1 MNSKSKFSILMNDLM
16 YQLSFQRDKGGA
28 VKLPENLFFVKFFS
42 VALLCLCCAGCGEGS
57 PSDTPELGQV
67 TGIVTLDGN
76 PLANVTVTFEPE
88 TGKPSFGG
96 TDESGQYKLVY
107 SKNEAGAKIGQHTVR
122 VTTPKE
128 GPEDA
133 GKDPIPARYNTKST
147 LKKEVKAGSNEI
159 NLELTS
165 K

>member
-1 MNSKSKFSILMNDLM
+1 MNDLM
-16 YQLSFQRDKGGA
+16 YQLSFRRDKGDA
-28 VKLPENLFFVKFFS
+28 VQLPGNQFFVKYFS
-42 VALLCLCCAGCGEGS
+42 VAMLCLCCTGCGEGT
-57 PSDTPELGQV
+57 PSDTPDLGRV
-67 TGIVTLDGN
+67 SGIVTLDGN

-96 TDESGQYKLVY
+96 TDESGHYELVY
-107 SKNEAGAKIGQHTVR
+107 SKSEQGAKIGQHTVR
-122 VTTPKE
+122 VTTPTE

-133 GKDPIPARYNTKST
+133 GKDPIPAKYNTKST
-147 LKKEVKAGSNEI
+147 LKKEVKAGTNEV